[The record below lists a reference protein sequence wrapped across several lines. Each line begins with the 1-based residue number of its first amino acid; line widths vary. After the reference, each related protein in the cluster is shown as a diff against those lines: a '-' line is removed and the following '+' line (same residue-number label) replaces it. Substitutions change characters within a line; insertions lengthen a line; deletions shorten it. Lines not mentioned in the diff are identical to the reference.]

1 MLLFADYL
9 MEMRILV
16 LLRGLFLHCM
26 RKMSVFPE

>member
-16 LLRGLFLHCM
+16 LLRSLFLHCM
-26 RKMSVFPE
+26 KKMSVFPE

>member
-26 RKMSVFPE
+26 KMSVFPE